1 MLKAALTRLARG
13 SLIYGIGGMLQRFMG
28 LLLLPFFTR
37 ALTPQ
42 DYGVV
47 ALVSLVG
54 VAMGGLFTLG
64 TGNSMG
70 VLYYRELD
78 IVKRPTII
86 WSNVLLLTVNA
97 VFWYSL
103 VFVSAPMLSAL
114 MFQSDRYADLIR
126 LALLGSVFS
135 TIADPWLAYLRME
148 EKARR
153 YVAITLIS
161 SLLSI
166 GLSIWFVLVQGIGVK
181 GVVLAG
187 TLAQGI
193 MLGVNWLM
201 IGRLLPFHIDPG
213 LFGPLVR
220 IGFPSIFGLFAF
232 LLIDYADRQMIER
245 LVSLDALGVYSV
257 GYSFGMVMSIAMGAF
272 ATAWPPFFMSYL
284 NKPEEARIVF
294 SRVLT
299 YYLMGFG
306 PLIVLFFF
314 AAKPIVL
321 LMTAPAFHEAH
332 LVVGLVAAG
341 IMLKGCYLIVL
352 PGIYFANKLHL
363 QSAIEWAAALTNVG
377 LNLMLIP
384 LYGIVGAALATFVSY
399 LSMLVLAWLVSR
411 NHLSVD
417 YEWPRLGL
425 TAAVIL
431 TFCALLFAN
440 TALNSGEQT
449 VAMFLNAV
457 VFIVFCGVTYR
468 FLLTSG
474 ERELIIARVGRII
487 GIVR

>member
-1 MLKAALTRLARG
+1 MLKAALTRLAKG
-13 SLIYGIGGMLQRFMG
+13 SLIYGIGSMLQRFIG
-28 LLLLPFFTR
+28 LLLLPFFTQV
-37 ALTPQ
+37 LTPQ

-47 ALVSLVG
+47 ALVSLIG

-70 VLYYRELD
+70 VMYFREME
-78 IVKRPTII
+78 IAKRPTII
-86 WSNVLLLTVNA
+86 WTNVLLLTVNV
-97 VFWYSL
+97 VFWYSI

-114 MFQSDRYADLIR
+114 MFQSDRYTDLIR

-148 EKARR
+148 EKAKR
-153 YVAITLIS
+153 YLVITLIS
-161 SLLSI
+161 SFLSI
-166 GLSIWFVLVQGIGVK
+166 ALSIWFVLVQGIGVE
-181 GVVLAG
+181 GVILAG

-193 MLGVNWLM
+193 MLVVNCLV
-201 IGRLLPFHIDPG
+201 IGRLLPFNINVG

-284 NKPEEARIVF
+284 KKPDEARIIF

-306 PLIVLFFF
+306 ALVVLFFF
-314 AAKPIVL
+314 AAKPATMI
-321 LMTAPAFHEAH
+321 MTAPAFHEAH

-341 IMLKGCYLIVL
+341 FMLKGCYLIVL
-352 PGIYFANKLHL
+352 PGIYFAEKLHK
-363 QSAIEWAAALTNVG
+363 QSAVEWIAAIINIG
-377 LNLMLIP
+377 LNLLLIP
-384 LYGIVGAALATFVSY
+384 LFGIVGAAMATFISY
-399 LSMLVLAWLVSR
+399 LTLPISAWLVAR
-411 NHLSVD
+411 HYLTVD
-417 YEWPRLGL
+417 YQWQRIAKIAL
-425 TAAVIL
+425 TISLTCGILYFLSASFDDGTASTLLINSSVLLTFMIL
-431 TFCALLFAN
+431 T
-440 TALNSGEQT
+440 
-449 VAMFLNAV
+449 
-457 VFIVFCGVTYR
+457 YR
-468 FLLTSG
+468 LLLTDF
-474 ERELIIARVGRII
+474 ERLQLRNKLQP
-487 GIVR
+487 

>member
-1 MLKAALTRLARG
+1 MLKDALTRLAKG

-37 ALTPQ
+37 VLTPQ

-47 ALVSLVG
+47 ALISLIG
-54 VAMGGLFTLG
+54 VAMSGLFTLG

-78 IVKRPTII
+78 ITKRPTII
-86 WSNVLLLTVNA
+86 WSNVLLLTVNG

-114 MFQSDRYADLIR
+114 MFQSERYADLIR
-126 LALLGSVFS
+126 LALLGSVFI

-148 EKARR
+148 EKAKR

-193 MLGVNWLM
+193 MIGVNWLM
-201 IGRLLPFHIDPG
+201 IGRNLPLHIDSG

-232 LLIDYADRQMIER
+232 LIIDYADRQMIER
-245 LVSLDALGVYSV
+245 LVSLDALGIYSV

-284 NKPEEARIVF
+284 NKPDEARIVF

-299 YYLMGFG
+299 YYLIGFG
-306 PLIVLFFF
+306 ALVVLFFF
-314 AAKPIVL
+314 SAKPITL
-321 LMTAPAFHEAH
+321 MMTAH
-332 LVVGLVAAG
+332 
-341 IMLKGCYLIVL
+341 
-352 PGIYFANKLHL
+352 KL
-363 QSAIEWAAALTNVG
+363 SSVT
-377 LNLMLIP
+377 
-384 LYGIVGAALATFVSY
+384 
-399 LSMLVLAWLVSR
+399 SR
-411 NHLSVD
+411 
-417 YEWPRLGL
+417 PR
-425 TAAVIL
+425 
-431 TFCALLFAN
+431 
-440 TALNSGEQT
+440 S
-449 VAMFLNAV
+449 
-457 VFIVFCGVTYR
+457 
-468 FLLTSG
+468 
-474 ERELIIARVGRII
+474 
-487 GIVR
+487 

>member
-1 MLKAALTRLARG
+1 MLKAALTRLAKG
-13 SLIYGIGGMLQRFMG
+13 SLIYGIGSMLQRFIG
-28 LLLLPFFTR
+28 LLLLPFFTQV
-37 ALTPQ
+37 LTPQ

-47 ALVSLVG
+47 ALVSLIG
-54 VAMGGLFTLG
+54 VAMGGLFNLG

-70 VLYYRELD
+70 VMYFREME
-78 IVKRPTII
+78 IAKRPTII

-97 VFWYSL
+97 VFWYSI

-153 YVAITLIS
+153 YVVITLIS

-166 GLSIWFVLVQGIGVK
+166 GLSIWFVLVQGIGVE

-201 IGRLLPFHIDPG
+201 IGRNLPYHIDSG
-213 LFGPLVR
+213 LFLPLVR
-220 IGFPSIFGLFAF
+220 IGFPGIFGLFAF

-245 LVSLDALGVYSV
+245 MVSLDALGIYSV

-284 NKPEEARIVF
+284 NKPDEARIVF

-299 YYLMGFG
+299 YYLIGFG
-306 PLIVLFFF
+306 ALVVLFFF
-314 AAKPIVL
+314 AAKPITL

-341 IMLKGCYLIVL
+341 FMLKGCYLIIL
-352 PGIYFANKLHL
+352 PGIYFAEKLHK
-363 QSAIEWAAALTNVG
+363 QSAVEWIAAIVNIG
-377 LNLMLIP
+377 LNLWLIP
-384 LYGIVGAALATFVSY
+384 HFSIVGAAMATFISY
-399 LSMLVLAWLVSR
+399 LTLPIFAWLVA
-411 NHLSVD
+411 HHYLTVD
-417 YEWPRLGL
+417 YEWQRLFKITMAIIVASALLYFLSVRFDGGL
-425 TAAVIL
+425 IL
-431 TFCALLFAN
+431 TI
-440 TALNSGEQT
+440 
-449 VAMFLNAV
+449 AMNAV
-457 VFIVFCGVTYR
+457 VLLFFMSVVYR
-468 FLLTSG
+468 LLITAY
-474 ERELIIARVGRII
+474 EREQLWSRLRS
-487 GIVR
+487 

>member
-1 MLKAALTRLARG
+1 MLKAALTRLAKG
-13 SLIYGIGGMLQRFMG
+13 SLIYGIGSMLQRFIG
-28 LLLLPFFTR
+28 LLLLPFFTQV
-37 ALTPQ
+37 LTPQ

-47 ALVSLVG
+47 ALVSLIG
-54 VAMGGLFTLG
+54 VAMGGLFNLG

-70 VLYYRELD
+70 VMYFREME
-78 IVKRPTII
+78 IAKRPTII

-97 VFWYSL
+97 VFWYSI

-153 YVAITLIS
+153 YVVITLIS

-166 GLSIWFVLVQGIGVK
+166 GLSIWFVLFQGIGVE

-193 MLGVNWLM
+193 MLVVNCLV
-201 IGRLLPFHIDPG
+201 IGRLLPFHINVG

-284 NKPEEARIVF
+284 NKQDEARIVF

-299 YYLMGFG
+299 YYLIVFG
-306 PLIVLFFF
+306 ALVVLFFF
-314 AAKPIVL
+314 AAKPITL

-341 IMLKGCYLIVL
+341 FMLKGCYLIIL
-352 PGIYFANKLHL
+352 PGIYFAEKLHK
-363 QSAIEWAAALTNVG
+363 QSAVEWIAAIINIG
-377 LNLMLIP
+377 FNLWLIP
-384 LYGIVGAALATFVSY
+384 LFGIVGAAMATFISY
-399 LSMLVLAWLVSR
+399 LTLPIFAWLVAR
-411 NHLSVD
+411 RYLAVD
-417 YEWPRLGL
+417 YEWQRLVKITVAILLASGL
-425 TAAVIL
+425 LYFLSARFDVGLVLTIVINAAV
-431 TFCALLFAN
+431 LLFFFSLAYRLLM
-440 TALNSGEQT
+440 TA
-449 VAMFLNAV
+449 
-457 VFIVFCGVTYR
+457 Y
-468 FLLTSG
+468 
-474 ERELIIARVGRII
+474 EREQLWSRVRS
-487 GIVR
+487 

>member
-28 LLLLPFFTR
+28 LLLLPFFTH

-47 ALVSLVG
+47 ALVSLIG
-54 VAMGGLFTLG
+54 VAMSGLFTLG

-70 VLYYRELD
+70 VLYYREQD
-78 IVKRPTII
+78 IAKRPTII
-86 WSNVLLLTVNA
+86 WSNVLLMTLNGA
-97 VFWYSL
+97 FWYTL
-103 VFVSAPMLSAL
+103 VFFAAPLLSNL

-126 LALLGSVFS
+126 LVLLGSVFS

-148 EKARR
+148 EKAKR
-153 YVAITLIS
+153 YVVITLIS

-166 GLSIWFVLVQGIGVK
+166 GLSIWLVLVQGLGAK
-181 GVVLAG
+181 GVILAS

-193 MLGVNWLM
+193 MLGVNWLVV
-201 IGRLLPFHIDPG
+201 GRQLPFHIDAT
-213 LFGPLVR
+213 LFRPLVG

-272 ATAWPPFFMSYL
+272 STAWTPFFMSYL
-284 NKPEEARIVF
+284 NKPEEARLVF

-306 PLIVLFFF
+306 ALIVLFFF

-352 PGIYFANKLHL
+352 PGIYFAEKLHK
-363 QSAIEWAAALTNVG
+363 QSAVEWIAAILNIG
-377 LNLMLIP
+377 LNLWLIP
-384 LYGIVGAALATFVSY
+384 HFGIVGAALATFISY
-399 LSMLVLAWLVSR
+399 LSLPIFAWLVAR
-411 NHLSVD
+411 HYLAVD
-417 YEWPRLGL
+417 YEWKRLATISMTILLTCGL
-425 TAAVIL
+425 LYFLPARFDSSFLATIMI
-431 TFCALLFAN
+431 N
-440 TALNSGEQT
+440 IT
-449 VAMFLNAV
+449 VLV
-457 VFIVFCGVTYR
+457 VFIGVAYR
-468 FLLTSG
+468 LMMTAY
-474 ERELIIARVGRII
+474 EREHLWSKLRP
-487 GIVR
+487 

>member
-1 MLKAALTRLARG
+1 MLKIALTRLAKG

-54 VAMGGLFTLG
+54 VAMSGLFTLG

-78 IVKRPTII
+78 ITKRPTII
-86 WSNVLLLTVNA
+86 WTNVLLLTVNG

-103 VFVSAPMLSAL
+103 VFLSAPMLSAL

-153 YVAITLIS
+153 YVVITLIS

-181 GVVLAG
+181 GVILAG

-193 MLGVNWLM
+193 MLGINWLM
-201 IGRLLPFHIDPG
+201 IGQKLPFQIDSG
-213 LFGPLVR
+213 LFRPLVR

-245 LVSLDALGVYSV
+245 IVSLDALGIYSV

-284 NKPEEARIVF
+284 NKPDEARVVF

-299 YYLMGFG
+299 YYSISFG
-306 PLIVLFFF
+306 ILVILFFA

-341 IMLKGCYLIVL
+341 IMLKGCYLIML
-352 PGIYFANKLHL
+352 PGIYFAEKLYM
-363 QSAIEWAAALTNVG
+363 QSAVEWVAAIANIG
-377 LNLMLIP
+377 LNLWLIP
-384 LYGIVGAALATFVSY
+384 LFGIVGAALATFISY
-399 LSMLVLAWLVSR
+399 LTLPIFAWLVARHYLKIDYKWKRLVKILLAVLSASAFLYFLSD
-411 NHLSVD
+411 HLIVS
-417 YEWPRLGL
+417 L
-425 TAAVIL
+425 TSTIL
-431 TFCALLFAN
+431 INTSILLLF
-440 TALNSGEQT
+440 L
-449 VAMFLNAV
+449 
-457 VFIVFCGVTYR
+457 IVTY
-468 FLLTSG
+468 FLLMTTY
-474 ERELIIARVGRII
+474 ERQRIWSKLLT
-487 GIVR
+487 

>member
-1 MLKAALTRLARG
+1 MLKAALTRLAKG
-13 SLIYGIGGMLQRFMG
+13 SLIYGIGSMLQRFIG
-28 LLLLPFFTR
+28 LLLLPFFTQV
-37 ALTPQ
+37 LTPQ

-47 ALVSLVG
+47 ALVSLIG

-70 VLYYRELD
+70 VMYFREME
-78 IVKRPTII
+78 IAKRPTII

-97 VFWYSL
+97 VFWYSI

-114 MFQSDRYADLIR
+114 IFQSDRYVDLIR
-126 LALLGSVFS
+126 LAILGSVFS

-153 YVAITLIS
+153 YVVITLIS

-166 GLSIWFVLVQGIGVK
+166 GLSIWFVLVQGIGVE

-193 MLGVNWLM
+193 MLVVNCLV
-201 IGRLLPFHIDPG
+201 IGRLLPFHINVG

-284 NKPEEARIVF
+284 NKQDEARIVF

-299 YYLMGFG
+299 YYLIGFG
-306 PLIVLFFF
+306 ALVVLFFF
-314 AAKPIVL
+314 AAKPITL

-341 IMLKGCYLIVL
+341 FMLKGCYLIIL
-352 PGIYFANKLHL
+352 PGIYFAEKLYK
-363 QSAIEWAAALTNVG
+363 QSAVEWIAAIVNIG
-377 LNLMLIP
+377 LNLWLIP
-384 LYGIVGAALATFVSY
+384 HFGIVGSAMATFISY
-399 LSMLVLAWLVSR
+399 LTLPVFAWIVA
-411 NHLSVD
+411 NHYLSVD
-417 YEWPRLGL
+417 YEWQRLVKI
-425 TAAVIL
+425 TIAIIVAS
-431 TFCALLFAN
+431 ALLYFLSVRFDAGLIS
-440 TALNSGEQT
+440 TI
-449 VAMFLNAV
+449 AMNAV
-457 VFIVFCGVTYR
+457 VVLFFMSVVYR
-468 FLLTSG
+468 LLMTAY
-474 ERELIIARVGRII
+474 ERERLWSRSRS
-487 GIVR
+487 